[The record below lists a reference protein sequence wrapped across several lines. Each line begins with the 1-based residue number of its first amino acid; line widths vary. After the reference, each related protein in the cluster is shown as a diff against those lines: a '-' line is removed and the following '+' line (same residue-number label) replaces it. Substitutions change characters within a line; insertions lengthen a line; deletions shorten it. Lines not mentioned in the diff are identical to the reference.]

1 MLNEVIQQTRRTEIK
16 GRQDEMQAVVND
28 QDQKPKLQASLHF
41 VLEPSRGWFSLQ
53 LRDLWQYR
61 ELLYFLAW
69 RDIKVRYKQSALGVA
84 WVILQPILIMV
95 VFSIFFG
102 NFAQIPSD
110 GFPYPIFTYVALLP
124 WRLFAGS
131 LSLAGTS
138 LVMNQGL
145 ITKVYFPR
153 LLVPLSAVF
162 VGLVDFGIAFVV
174 LLGLMTYY
182 GIAPTVAIFTL
193 PIFIMLAI
201 LTAFGVGLWLSALNV
216 QYRDVQHI
224 IPFLIQIWLFATPIA
239 YPSSMVPEQWRFLYG
254 LNPMV
259 GVIEGFRW
267 ALLGQTTSLNVSTII
282 SVVVTVLVLITGLIY
297 FRRMERT
304 FADVV

>member
-1 MLNEVIQQTRRTEIK
+1 MSGQSYPMDFSAQSSTYPHVQNSNEP
-16 GRQDEMQAVVND
+16 AV
-28 QDQKPKLQASLHF
+28 PYF
-41 VLEPSRGWFSLQ
+41 VLEPSRGWVSLQ
-53 LRDLWQYR
+53 LNTLWQYR
-61 ELLYFLAW
+61 ELLYFLVW

-84 WVILQPILIMV
+84 WAILQPVLIVV

-102 NFAQIPSD
+102 SFGQIPSD

-124 WRLFAGS
+124 WQLFAGS

-162 VGLVDFGIAFVV
+162 VGLVEFGISFVV
-174 LLGLMTYY
+174 LLGLMAYY

-267 ALLGQTTSLNVSTII
+267 ALLGQTASLNVSTLI
-282 SVVVTVLVLITGLIY
+282 SVIVITIVLVSGLIY